1 MKSTATTLTLLVAFL
16 TMLDVKSVRAQA
28 QASENKPPESI
39 NVVTTSIHSTIMSED
54 RSVII
59 HLPRNYSKDAPQK
72 YPVMYVLDGTSQDG
86 HTTDKLSVL
95 SDAGLVPAAI

>member
-59 HLPRNYSKDAPQK
+59 HLPRNYSKDAQK
-72 YPVMYVLDGTSQDG
+72 YPVMYEIGRASCRERV
-86 HTTDKLSVL
+86 
-95 SDAGLVPAAI
+95 